1 MERGKEVS
9 DKVLIVL
16 LIISIFIS
24 VIGTLAV
31 YFHVNSIEYGV
42 GEVINN
48 FEYPKSNVGQIGVV
62 VNGNQSAQR

>member
-9 DKVLIVL
+9 DKVLIIL

-31 YFHVNSIEYGV
+31 YFHVNSINYGD
-42 GEVINN
+42 GNVINN
-48 FEYPKSNVGQIGVV
+48 FEYPKSDVGQVGVV
-62 VNGNQSAQR
+62 IGSNQSEQR